1 MSDDIARLQQYE
13 YRQVNLSSYYWVN
26 NSVRSL
32 QNSNLVLQA
41 DFSILDRRSRDE
53 PTGEVMPL
61 TKDMLFGVKM
71 GDKHMR
77 TAAPSVKKG
86 KKG

>member
-1 MSDDIARLQQYE
+1 MSDDIARLQKYE
-13 YRQVNLSSYYWVN
+13 YQVNLSSYYWIH
-26 NSVRSL
+26 NSTRSL

-41 DFSILDRRSRDE
+41 DFSILDRCSRDE

-61 TKDMLFGVKM
+61 TKDMLFGDKM
-71 GDKHMR
+71 GDKPML